1 MISRLVEGWLI
12 IKGILLAGGQGTRL
26 HPLTVVASKQLLP
39 IFDKPLIYYP
49 LSTLMLANI
58 RELAIIAT
66 PGQLPRFQDLLGNGS
81 DLGLE
86 ISYLPQETPAG
97 IAQSLLI
104 GKEFL
109 SGSKS
114 ALILGDNIFHGPG
127 LGRKLEI
134 FSEVRGA
141 QVFGYH
147 VKDPK
152 PYGIAT
158 VDDSGSVLKLEE
170 KPSNSISN
178 VAIPGIYF
186 FDELAPEHALTLKP
200 SARGELEIL
209 DLLEI
214 YRKESSLSLEILPRG
229 TAWFDSGTFNDMHDA
244 SSYVR
249 LMQERTGERVGDPYQ
264 IAKFRN
270 WIK

>member
-1 MISRLVEGWLI
+1 M
-12 IKGILLAGGQGTRL
+12 AGGQGTRL

-66 PGQLPRFQDLLGNGS
+66 PSQLPRFQELLGTGA

-86 ISYLPQETPAG
+86 ISYLPQQSPAG
-97 IAQSLLI
+97 IAQSLI
-104 GKEFL
+104 IAREFL
-109 SGSKS
+109 AGSKS

-127 LGRKLEI
+127 LGRKLEV
-134 FSEVRGA
+134 FSTVKGA
-141 QVFGYH
+141 HIFGYH
-147 VKDPK
+147 VKNPQ

-158 VDDSGSVLKLEE
+158 IDNFGSVIKLEE
-170 KPSNSISN
+170 KPVDSTSN

-186 FDELAPEHALTLKP
+186 FDEVAPEFASRLMP

-214 YRKESSLSLEILPRG
+214 YRERNSLSLEILPRG

-244 SSYVR
+244 SSFVR

-264 IAKFRN
+264 IAQFRR